1 MSRLKSVAAG
11 FAFLLS
17 LAGVGTATAQ
27 ELTPGQTEAAVF
39 VGGVTDGGGLTFG
52 GGIHYAYDSRWLF
65 VGEVSFL
72 TGGND
77 FVVAV
82 PGAGINVESNAL
94 SVDLNAHYLFPRST
108 NRELTPYLLVG
119 LGIMRASAST
129 STTPPFE
136 ASTSVSDVE
145 AGLNVGAGARWQ
157 GGVNWGLQPELKV
170 FVSDNSS
177 VRFIVGVYYQFG
189 R

>member
-11 FAFLLS
+11 FALLLS
-17 LAGVGTATAQ
+17 LAGASAATAQ

-52 GGIHYAYDSRWLF
+52 GGIHYAYDRRWLF
-65 VGEVSFL
+65 VAEVGYL
-72 TGGND
+72 AGGND

-82 PGAGINVESNAL
+82 PGVGIDVESSAF

-119 LGIMRASAST
+119 LGIMRASART

-136 ASTSVSDVE
+136 VNTRVSDVE
-145 AGLNVGAGARWQ
+145 AGLNVGGGARWQ
-157 GGVNWGLQPELKV
+157 GGPNWGLQPELKV
-170 FVSDNSS
+170 FISDNSS
-177 VRFIVGVYYQFG
+177 VRFIVGLYYQFG